1 MFVEQSSIAVWELIV
16 TGAIGTVCVPF
27 ILFFMHQ
34 NGERK
39 KELSIA
45 FESIRQARDSDQK
58 HNSEVHGELRDR
70 TTKLQTTVDIKRETV
85 DNVQAEQN
93 RAGVRLAVVESNVTS
108 IRESQARSEQN
119 WLKVSEKLEILGRI
133 EETVKNLADDMREVR
148 AEQSKQ
154 SE

>member
-1 MFVEQSSIAVWELIV
+1 MN
-16 TGAIGTVCVPF
+16 
-27 ILFFMHQ
+27 Q
-34 NGERK
+34 NAERK
-39 KELSIA
+39 KEITAA
-45 FESIRQARDSDQK
+45 FESLRAGREADQQYLAT
-58 HNSEVHGELRDR
+58 HLGELRDR

-85 DNVQAEQN
+85 DSVQAEQN
-93 RAGVRLAVVESNVTS
+93 RAGVRIAVVESNVTS

-119 WLKVSEKLEILGRI
+119 WVKVSEKLESLGRI